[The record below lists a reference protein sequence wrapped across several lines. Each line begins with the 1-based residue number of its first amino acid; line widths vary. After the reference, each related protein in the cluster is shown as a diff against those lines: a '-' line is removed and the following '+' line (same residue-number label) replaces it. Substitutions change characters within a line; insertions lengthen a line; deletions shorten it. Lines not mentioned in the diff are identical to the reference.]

1 MPLAVINSAYVDSL
15 IVRLSHPLA
24 DADRD
29 AFARAAQDAVT
40 HVPCWGEGALYR
52 AVAPLQRAYRIPPSD
67 RDVGWD
73 IEQELRDTKLKNK
86 PPIEYGGDLRH
97 VRYRKQAR

>member
-1 MPLAVINSAYVDSL
+1 MLGRGRPLPRSG
-15 IVRLSHPLA
+15 
-24 DADRD
+24 
-29 AFARAAQDAVT
+29 T
-40 HVPCWGEGALYR
+40 
-52 AVAPLQRAYRIPPSD
+52 LQRAYRIPPSD

-97 VRYRKQAR
+97 VRYRKHAR